1 MLLAE
6 ETISS
11 DIGKLC
17 FVTQRVCF
25 FYWRQGNWN
34 KVCCVFKQLF
44 WFVLNCMSWE
54 FTCVLYECRL
64 ALYLWNACLWKVS
77 KSGTGAQ
84 NMGNMFNVRH
94 TRCGFIWPDFFW
106 NPATPT
112 PLLLFCN
119 VVYWKT
125 CSRRHLQKN
134 LFFIPLSSWLW
145 VNY

>member
-25 FYWRQGNWN
+25 SIEDKETGIKFVVFSNNYSDLSWIVCLENSLVFYMNAGWHFIFEMHVSEKFQNQAQVHR
-34 KVCCVFKQLF
+34 
-44 WFVLNCMSWE
+44 MWE
-54 FTCVLYECRL
+54 
-64 ALYLWNACLWKVS
+64 
-77 KSGTGAQ
+77 
-84 NMGNMFNVRH
+84 NMFNVRH

-106 NPATPT
+106 NPASPT